1 MDETSVQVKPSRKMV
16 CLAPMNKKKNIYKGK
31 AKNGRL
37 ISLAVTIT
45 ARGKLLKTLVII
57 PNKCVSEKTFEKS
70 DLEDFFWTYSKKGFM
85 NKKIFLQWVNKIF
98 IPTVIKIRKKQ
109 NLDENERAL
118 LILDGHSSRINFPAL
133 VLMRINCVDVV
144 IIPSHSSHILQ
155 PLDVGV
161 FHIFK
166 SNLRKAKLNQDDN
179 PFLTID
185 ECLIQSTTKKKI
197 IGAFKKCGLFPLDL
211 SKVINHPGIFPT
223 EVQKIY
229 GRVNTG
235 RRLHLGGKLISSKEM
250 IKQMKEKFERQMKKK
265 HKEVISSMY
274 DELLDGLENSKGINK
289 EQVQF
294 LHMPNYLF
302 DQPFDK
308 RVLRGD
314 DTDEQFEK
322 FLENC
327 EPSQKFVQSVHEINT
342 TLTKSPNCELPTI
355 PSNLNKKN
363 GQNENINSN
372 QNSDP
377 IEKILLDLIKIQI
390 QLIIIN
396 RMMT

>member
-1 MDETSVQVKPSRKMV
+1 
-16 CLAPMNKKKNIYKGK
+16 
-31 AKNGRL
+31 
-37 ISLAVTIT
+37 
-45 ARGKLLKTLVII
+45 
-57 PNKCVSEKTFEKS
+57 
-70 DLEDFFWTYSKKGFM
+70 M

-265 HKEVISSMY
+265 
-274 DELLDGLENSKGINK
+274 
-289 EQVQF
+289 
-294 LHMPNYLF
+294 
-302 DQPFDK
+302 
-308 RVLRGD
+308 
-314 DTDEQFEK
+314 T
-322 FLENC
+322 
-327 EPSQKFVQSVHEINT
+327 
-342 TLTKSPNCELPTI
+342 
-355 PSNLNKKN
+355 
-363 GQNENINSN
+363 
-372 QNSDP
+372 
-377 IEKILLDLIKIQI
+377 
-390 QLIIIN
+390 
-396 RMMT
+396 